1 MGHLFQDL
9 LWTPE
14 STEAQVPYIKCR
26 SICITY
32 SCPPVYFKSSLDYL
46 QYLIQCKCYVNS
58 CGTQPIHV
66 LLFGNFFQIFSI
78 QGWLNPWMGNLGI
91 WWANCTHSMREQG
104 LGPLRGQWNILSI
117 SRPLKAPTQSL
128 FRSPLSICL
137 CLSPSFHPSSVR
149 MASECTW
156 DDSAVIQC
164 LRFKAKAGSMSYI
177 SEFSN
182 RNVMWAQMSF

>member
-104 LGPLRGQWNILSI
+104 LGPLRGQWNIPSI

-128 FRSPLSICL
+128 FRSPLSL
-137 CLSPSFHPSSVR
+137 YLSLSVSPSFHPSSVR
-149 MASECTW
+149 MASECT
-156 DDSAVIQC
+156 
-164 LRFKAKAGSMSYI
+164 
-177 SEFSN
+177 
-182 RNVMWAQMSF
+182 